1 MADSSACQPPFSA
14 NRIPILFRYLDGQQS
29 SQWDLILSQ
38 VQGMNYNWYKT
49 TMIIPVLFVS
59 DWVQESRHVTQF
71 HLMRCKSA
79 ECIWELFSFLKEQSV
94 AERRDLSFPARFC
107 LQGVLTMWGF
117 GRKPQRYKSRAM
129 AILSRQHLT
138 SRLHVWKKILKTL
151 VFKPPVVQYLLLRTK
166 SIPN

>member
-1 MADSSACQPPFSA
+1 M
-14 NRIPILFRYLDGQQS
+14 FRYLDGQQS

-71 HLMRCKSA
+71 HLMICKSA
-79 ECIWELFSFLKEQSV
+79 ECTWEFFSSLKEQSV
-94 AERRDLSFPARFC
+94 AERRDLSFPAHFC

-117 GRKPQRYKSRAM
+117 ERKPQRYKSRAM
-129 AILSRQHLT
+129 ATLSQQHLT
-138 SRLHVWKKILKTL
+138 SRLHVFKKIFKTL
-151 VFKPPVVQYLLLRTK
+151 VFKPPVVQYLFLTTK
-166 SIPN
+166 NIPN